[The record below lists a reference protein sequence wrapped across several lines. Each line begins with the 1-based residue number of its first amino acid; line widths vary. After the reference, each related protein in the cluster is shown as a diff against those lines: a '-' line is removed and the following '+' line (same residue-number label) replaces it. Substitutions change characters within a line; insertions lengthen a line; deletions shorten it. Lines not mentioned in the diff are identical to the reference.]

1 MEWRGAASSMSE
13 TTSFSKLSLAVLS
26 GLREHPWFHF
36 STDGGGCGI
45 LTVEKVASETDSNEI
60 VCPSEFQTQLQV
72 KRSS

>member
-26 GLREHPWFHF
+26 GLREHPGFHF
-36 STDGGGCGI
+36 STDGGCGT

>member
-36 STDGGGCGI
+36 STDGGGVRDPDRG
-45 LTVEKVASETDSNEI
+45 ESG
-60 VCPSEFQTQLQV
+60 F
-72 KRSS
+72 